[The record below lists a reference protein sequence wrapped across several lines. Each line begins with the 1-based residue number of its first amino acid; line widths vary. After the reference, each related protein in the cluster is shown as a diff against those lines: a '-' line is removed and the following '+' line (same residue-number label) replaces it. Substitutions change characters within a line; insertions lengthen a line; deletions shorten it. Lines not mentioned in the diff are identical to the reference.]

1 MLRRFTWILILLAVV
16 VLPAAALPHHPRPLH
31 TAVNNSTSARP
42 HIMTPEAPTW
52 LVPALNLVTSLLFLF
67 GAVPGIIAYNKEM
80 PNKKRILISGIIFGF
95 LFFPITFVLL
105 YRVLKYE
112 KPPVMDQATFRPA
125 NVVQMVSQTQDVT
138 IR

>member
-1 MLRRFTWILILLAVV
+1 MLRRFTCIFILLAVV
-16 VLPAAALPHHPRPLH
+16 ALPAAALWHHPRTLPA
-31 TAVNNSTSARP
+31 AVNNWNSAKP
-42 HIMTPEAPTW
+42 HISTPEAPTW
-52 LVPALNLVTSLLFLF
+52 LVPSLNLVTSLLFLF

-112 KPPVMDQATFRPA
+112 KPPVMDQASFRPE
-125 NVVQMVSQTQDVT
+125 NQVQMVSQTQDVT